1 MLSESFE
8 KKPQQQ
14 QEQQQAAVPSGSPTG
29 ESTNCLGLS
38 FKCSAASFD
47 PLESTLGSFS
57 AKPRGEG
64 IRQQGGRLGTGS
76 YILMIRAQVS
86 SRNGI
91 AAYYL
96 LLGACR

>member
-91 AAYYL
+91 AAHYL